1 MTGPAAKSKVRSRR
15 HMKLPALE
23 SIGHVGHP
31 ASSLKM
37 GVLVGSLI
45 STWVFAKSEDGA
57 LGSTGTADP

>member
-1 MTGPAAKSKVRSRR
+1 
-15 HMKLPALE
+15 MKLPALE
-23 SIGHVGHP
+23 SVGHVGHP

-37 GVLVGSLI
+37 GVLDGSLI